1 MLLFFVKDLAVSIL
15 CLALCRFGVAGP
27 VGARESPVS
36 LTGTTCNALARS
48 LLWNVSAVLAMDHLF
63 SGFDCTQQNA
73 KVHLRTQTVAT
84 CTPLNADCAHSTA
97 LNIDENECLK
107 SILEDLHYYREK
119 FQAYSNP
126 ELTKTV
132 VRSIDDLLQNCFSVS
147 AMDKS
152 PAEVSMDHQ
161 KSFEERLQLCKVLKG
176 FNLRTITINRV
187 FNHILAK

>member
-1 MLLFFVKDLAVSIL
+1 MLPRLCTYVSVSIL
-15 CLALCRFGVAGP
+15 CLALCRCGVAGP
-27 VGARESPVS
+27 VGARESPLS

-84 CTPLNADCAHSTA
+84 CTPQNADCARSTV

-107 SILEDLHYYREK
+107 RILEDLLYYRET

-126 ELTKTV
+126 ELKTV
-132 VRSIDDLLQNCFSVS
+132 VRSIDDLMQNCFSVS
-147 AMDKS
+147 VMDKS
-152 PAEVSMDHQ
+152 PAEVLMDHQ
-161 KSFEERLQLCKVLKG
+161 NSFQERLKLCKVLKG

-187 FNHILAK
+187 FNYILAK